1 VLISYVLDVESM
13 IFYSESTAGFHEDG
27 QSKKIPGDAVEITP
41 NERLSLLEG
50 QSAGKAIGVGEDGRP
65 TLVDRPGPSPELILG
80 RAQAL
85 LGRKVDEANAQVLS
99 LSGRIDTLKFAIT
112 DSEDAATKEEIAE
125 LPVREQQLAAWRRY
139 CVVLGRVPTLAGWP
153 DTPTWPDLPE

>member
-1 VLISYVLDVESM
+1 MQIRAAPQSGALISYVLDVESM

-65 TLVDRPGPSPELILG
+65 TLVDRPV
-80 RAQAL
+80 L
-85 LGRKVDEANAQVLS
+85 LQN
-99 LSGRIDTLKFAIT
+99 
-112 DSEDAATKEEIAE
+112 
-125 LPVREQQLAAWRRY
+125 
-139 CVVLGRVPTLAGWP
+139 
-153 DTPTWPDLPE
+153 